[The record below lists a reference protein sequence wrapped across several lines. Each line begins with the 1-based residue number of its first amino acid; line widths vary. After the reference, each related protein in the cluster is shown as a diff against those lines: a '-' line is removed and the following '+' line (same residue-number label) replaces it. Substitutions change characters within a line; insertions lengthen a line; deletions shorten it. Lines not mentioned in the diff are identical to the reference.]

1 MVYHNGELY
10 ALSKNHNVIVV
21 IDPKSEKV
29 TQTISYPE
37 TIKNARSLLIDEAGN
52 MKIQSYQDGANILY
66 TLQ

>member
-21 IDPKSEKV
+21 IDPKAEKV